1 MKIRITQTE
10 TGETADVHTPGKTW
24 EEEEWYWTEGNFGC
38 DCNRVLLFYEYGK
51 GREATEEE
59 ADVFCKDDEKYTI
72 EVLDATSA

>member
-10 TGETADVHTPGKTW
+10 TGETADVHAPGETW
-24 EEEEWYWTEGNFGC
+24 EKEKWHWTEGNYGC
-38 DCNRVLLFYEYGK
+38 DCNRVLLFYRHGK

-72 EVLDATSA
+72 EVIDAEAT